1 MDHKATISEL
11 CEGVIAE
18 MVNRRYALGTIRR
31 VKYNCN
37 RFIRYVQKQ
46 GLPPEFTESVG
57 AAYLKDTF
65 GYDENSETWQ
75 FTQYALGNVN
85 TISKL
90 GEYRLHGTFHS
101 TIQPWTVSY
110 EWASGDKDYVEMF
123 IDNESNS
130 GKSNTTVAARRHAVR
145 YFYEFMNVRGLIGL
159 DSVNGEALSDFVRS
173 RVSDS
178 NNYLYNLLTGL
189 KQYFR
194 FMYQQGHC
202 AENLEQ
208 LVPIVQRRKNVNVP
222 ALWSEDEL
230 MQLLTSID
238 RSNPAGKR
246 DFAILLMV
254 VQLGIRV
261 SDIAALK
268 LSSLDFDRKTIAFAQ
283 QKTEK
288 SVVYPMLDDVG
299 WALIDW
305 IRHGRAKIESPFI
318 FLTCHSMPA
327 EFANGAAVGSILHRR
342 MKLSGIRK
350 DARNT
355 TTGMHSLRH
364 AMARRLV
371 ENDTG
376 LYDIVSIM
384 GHKNTNAT
392 SKYARTDIKGLRE
405 CALSVGGVSDA
416 DN

>member
-1 MDHKATISEL
+1 MEHKATISEV

-18 MVNRRYALGTIRR
+18 MVNRRYALSTIRQ

-37 RFIRYVQKQ
+37 RFIRYVQKR
-46 GLPPEFTESVG
+46 GLPQEFTESIG
-57 AAYLKDTF
+57 AEYLKDTF
-65 GYDENSETWQ
+65 GYDEYSETWQ
-75 FTQYALGNVN
+75 LSHSALENVN
-85 TISKL
+85 TVSKL

-110 EWASGDKDYVEMF
+110 EWAGGDNGYVEMF
-123 IDNESNS
+123 IDSESKS
-130 GKSNTTVAARRHAVR
+130 GKRDTTVAARRHAVR
-145 YFYEFMNVRGLIGL
+145 YFYEFMNARSLTGL
-159 DSVNGEALSDFVRS
+159 DNVTGEILSDFVRS
-173 RVSDS
+173 RASNS
-178 NNYLYNLLTGL
+178 NNYLYNLLIGL

-194 FMYQQGHC
+194 FMYHQGHC
-202 AENLEQ
+202 AKDLEQ
-208 LVPIVQRRKNVNVP
+208 LIPTVQRRKNVNVP

-230 MQLLTSID
+230 IQLLTSID
-238 RSNPAGKR
+238 RSNPSGKR

-268 LSSLDFDRKTIAFAQ
+268 LSDLDFDRKTIAFTQ

-305 IRHGRAKIESPFI
+305 IRHGRAKIESPFV

-355 TTGMHSLRH
+355 ATGMHSLRH

-376 LYDIVSIM
+376 LHDIVSIM
-384 GHKNTNAT
+384 GHRNTNAT

-405 CALSVGGVSDA
+405 CALSIGGVERCK
-416 DN
+416 